1 MRRECFTVVDLVFDG
16 YANPIPMTEEANCI
30 ALPLLQGS
38 RSTGLKHPHLEQWQ
52 SVCAT
57 GGSILLGYVRVS
69 KGEKQ
74 ETRMQET
81 AFRAASLT
89 RAPR

>member
-16 YANPIPMTEEANCI
+16 DANPISMTEEANCI
-30 ALPLLQGS
+30 ALPL
-38 RSTGLKHPHLEQWQ
+38 
-52 SVCAT
+52 
-57 GGSILLGYVRVS
+57 LLGYVRVS

-81 AFRAASLT
+81 AFRADSLT
-89 RAPR
+89 HAPR